1 MGSSMGT
8 ALRSVYATRGRFC
21 IAACSVAMWK
31 PLCSQPAAHFNVHPN
46 AASPVHGPV
55 TTLPVDVAGALTHVL
70 WPAAATGPSGPPPT
84 TSVPA
89 AASKTTRRLSHA
101 ATVILAPG
109 PPPWCSES
117 LFMQLPWAN
126 PVRTECT
133 DPFSVCHLL
142 PPSQAPSTTAGWSPT
157 ADTVRHAAP
166 LLLCTM
172 NTPAAGGVGG
182 TGDGGGGGGDGDGDG
197 DGDGFVELHCDSDC
211 AC

>member
-1 MGSSMGT
+1 
-8 ALRSVYATRGRFC
+8 
-21 IAACSVAMWK
+21 
-31 PLCSQPAAHFNVHPN
+31 
-46 AASPVHGPV
+46 
-55 TTLPVDVAGALTHVL
+55 
-70 WPAAATGPSGPPPT
+70 
-84 TSVPA
+84 
-89 AASKTTRRLSHA
+89 
-101 ATVILAPG
+101 
-109 PPPWCSES
+109 
-117 LFMQLPWAN
+117 MQLPWAN

-172 NTPAAGGVGG
+172 NAPAAGGVGG

-211 AC
+211 ACWMLDVECWMLDVECRMLTLVPQQHTAHVSKHLFGETGIVGWQRKASIGFSVTEWRNSMPFL